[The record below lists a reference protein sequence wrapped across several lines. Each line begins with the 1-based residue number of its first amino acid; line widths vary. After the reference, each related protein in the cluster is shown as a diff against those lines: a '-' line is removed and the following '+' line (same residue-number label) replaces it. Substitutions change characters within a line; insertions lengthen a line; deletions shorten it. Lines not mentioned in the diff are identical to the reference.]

1 VIEAVQAQKLELLRK
16 RLFAI
21 GAGIWSLGE
30 FAEEENQPGS
40 PVEQSGLGSEFDG
53 GSAGYGM

>member
-1 VIEAVQAQKLELLRK
+1 MIEAVQAQKLELLRK

-21 GAGIWSLGE
+21 GGIWGLGE
-30 FAEEENQPGS
+30 FTEEENQPGS

-53 GSAGYGM
+53 GSAGYGE